1 MKKSLLIAAL
11 YAVACAPVTA
21 PPTLAP
27 QPSAE
32 ALPAD
37 APFRD
42 EIIKFADQD
51 RETTPLACAVLFVG
65 SSSIRLWASLA
76 QDMAP
81 LPVINRGFGG
91 SKISEV
97 NLYFDRIV
105 TPYRPRAIV
114 FYAGENNLDANE
126 APAAVVEQFRQFV
139 ELKRSRLGK
148 TPVFYISAKPSKL
161 RFNQL
166 ARQAELNNAVRAL
179 AASSSDLTYIDVV
192 SPMLVN
198 GQPRDIYVEDGLHM
212 SPAGYLIWRGLVR
225 EALKRKG
232 IHGMRCR

>member
-1 MKKSLLIAAL
+1 MLPEPP
-11 YAVACAPVTA
+11 PV
-21 PPTLAP
+21 
-27 QPSAE
+27 E

-42 EIIKFADQD
+42 EIVKFAEQD
-51 RETTPLACAVLFVG
+51 RVTAPPACAVLFVG
-65 SSSIRLWASLA
+65 SSSIRLWTGLA

-97 NLYFDRIV
+97 NSYFDRIV

-114 FYAGENNLDANE
+114 FYAGENNIDAGE
-126 APAAVVEQFRQFV
+126 APAAVAEQFRQFL
-139 ELKRSRLGK
+139 EMKRQRLGE

-166 ARQAELNNAVRAL
+166 GRQTELNEAVKAM
-179 AASSSDLTYIDVV
+179 AADDLIYIDVV
-192 SPMLVN
+192 GPMLSN
-198 GQPRDIYVEDGLHM
+198 GQPRDIYAEDGLHM
-212 SPAGYLIWRGLVR
+212 SPAGYAIWRGLVR
-225 EALKRKG
+225 DSLHRRG
-232 IHGMRCR
+232 IDRMLCR

>member
-1 MKKSLLIAAL
+1 MKILLTFAAL
-11 YAVACAPVTA
+11 LAAACAPLA
-21 PPTLAP
+21 PPTVLTALP
-27 QPSAE
+27 PVE

-37 APFRD
+37 APFRE
-42 EIIKFADQD
+42 EIVKFAEQD
-51 RETTPLACAVLFVG
+51 RETPPPACSVLFVG
-65 SSSIRLWASLA
+65 SSSIRLWTGLA

-97 NLYFDRIV
+97 NSYFDRIV

-114 FYAGENNLDANE
+114 FYAGENNIDANE
-126 APAAVVEQFRQFV
+126 APAAVAEQFRQFL
-139 ELKRSRLGK
+139 EMKRQRLGK

-166 ARQAELNNAVRAL
+166 ARQTELNEAVKAM
-179 AASSSDLTYIDVV
+179 AADDLIYIDVV
-192 SPMLVN
+192 GQMLSN

-212 SPAGYLIWRGLVR
+212 SPVGYAIWRGLVR
-225 EALKRKG
+225 DALHRRG
-232 IHGMRCR
+232 IDRMHCR

>member
-1 MKKSLLIAAL
+1 MKILVPFAAL
-11 YAVACAPVTA
+11 FAVACAPAA
-21 PPTLAP
+21 PSPALTSLPSAGTLA
-27 QPSAE
+27 
-32 ALPAD
+32 AD

-42 EIIKFADQD
+42 EIVNFAEQD
-51 RETTPLACAVLFVG
+51 RVTPPPACPVLFVG

-76 QDMAP
+76 EDMAP

-97 NLYFDRIV
+97 NSYFDRIV

-114 FYAGENNLDANE
+114 FYAGENNLDAGE
-126 APAAVVEQFRQFV
+126 TPTAVAEQFRQFL
-139 ELKRSRLGK
+139 EMKRQRLGK

-161 RFNQL
+161 RFAQL
-166 ARQAELNNAVRAL
+166 ARQTQLNDDVRAL

-192 SPMLVN
+192 GPMLLN

-212 SPAGYLIWRGLVR
+212 SPAGYAIWRGLVR
-225 EALKRKG
+225 EALERKSVSRL
-232 IHGMRCR
+232 RCR